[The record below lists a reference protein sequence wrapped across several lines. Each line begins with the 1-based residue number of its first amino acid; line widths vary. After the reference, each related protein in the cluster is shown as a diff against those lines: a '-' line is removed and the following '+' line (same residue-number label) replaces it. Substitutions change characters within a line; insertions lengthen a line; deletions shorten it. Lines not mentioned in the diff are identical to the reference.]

1 MRNKFKEVLEKHLLN
16 IEDQMQED
24 LSKFLSPVTWLEVE
38 WKREQLEQSSS

>member
-24 LSKFLSPVTWLEVE
+24 LSKFLSVTWLEVE
-38 WKREQLEQSSS
+38 WKREPGAVVS